1 MFWKFIDNSMEK
13 NKVDN
18 EYMQLIHSIVV
29 TKQYFRRNGL
39 VCQLASWEMLK
50 KDRLSDKI

>member
-39 VCQLASWEMLK
+39 VGQLASWEMLK